1 MRGKSSKERILT
13 AAAEVFSERGFEGA
27 RIEEV
32 ASRARVNKAALYYHI
47 GDKAALYEAVLM
59 GPLTKAA
66 ETLEGLLNT
75 GASPEEKLRCVVS
88 LLSDGV
94 TLEPH
99 LPRLILRE
107 VTSGGGALPDPV
119 VQTMARLFGVVR
131 AILEEGRIQGSFR
144 MVDPIQTH
152 IALVGATM
160 LYRAADGF
168 RQRLARLAGV
178 GLPDGPVPA
187 GGFQIADIVLRGILR
202 EIPCEKEISPVYQE
216 VSDEGA

>member
-1 MRGKSSKERILT
+1 MRKKDSKERILT
-13 AAAEVFSERGFEGA
+13 AAANVFSECGFEGA
-27 RIEEV
+27 RVEEV
-32 ASRARVNKAALYYHI
+32 ASRARVNKAALYYHV
-47 GDKAALYEAVLM
+47 GDKADLYEAVLM

-66 ETLEGLLNT
+66 EALESLLAT
-75 GASPEEKLRCVVS
+75 GAPPEEKLRRVVS

-107 VTSGGGALPDPV
+107 VASGGGALPDPV
-119 VQTMARLFGVVR
+119 VRTMARLFGVVR
-131 AILEEGRIQGSFR
+131 AILEEGRIRGVFR

-168 RQRLARLAGV
+168 RQRLAQLV
-178 GLPDGPVPA
+178 GGSLPEGPVPS
-187 GGFQIADIVLRGILR
+187 GGFQIADIVLRGILLENPR
-202 EIPCEKEISPVYQE
+202 ESEHHPIS
-216 VSDEGA
+216 GGLR